1 MRWRRFF
8 FILHFSFCIF
18 NFTFPF
24 PGSPPAHSAW
34 RMRPQ
39 RLFWKLFL
47 IPLAI
52 GLVLIGAASLLIS
65 NWQRELILEQARSQL
80 HSSAVMLRSRIEQH
94 LPSKADGEL
103 QQMVQELSAHTH
115 RQMRITVISETGAV
129 LADSHRD
136 PRVMENHAGRPEIQQ
151 AQRVGEGISERFS
164 GTLDRRMLYVA
175 LPVGSPE
182 DPRGFVRV
190 AFDLATLDAEIYGM
204 QRALW
209 ALVAVV
215 ALAGTLL
222 GYLVVRRTIR
232 PLEELTQ
239 RAQLVADGDEKLL
252 SVPVHSRDELGRL
265 AVAFNGMQRTLAH
278 RLMELHDNHQRLQI
292 VLGNMVEGVIAVGV
306 DERILLAN
314 EASRRLLDFATAV
327 AVGRPLLEVTRSL
340 PLYKAFRDALTS
352 GQPSQS
358 EFEAVGKV
366 RRVVALRATR
376 LSGDPCPGVVL
387 VLHDISELRRLENMR
402 RDLVANV
409 SHELKTPLSSIKA
422 YAETLRLGAINDP
435 QHNAVFVMRIEEQA
449 ERLHELILDMLQ
461 IARIESGQEVFE
473 ITHVPVE
480 AAVTWSVQQHQDLA
494 TTKSINLHTDGDGHG
509 VAVLADEEG
518 LRTILSNLVDNA
530 IKYTPEEGRVS
541 VRWRTDGT
549 QVVIEVQDTG
559 IGIPAQHQSRIFER
573 FYRVDRARSRELG
586 GTGLG
591 LSIVKHL
598 AQAFGGKVGV
608 ESQPG
613 QGSTFRV
620 VLPRG

>member
-1 MRWRRFF
+1 MR
-8 FILHFSFCIF
+8 S
-18 NFTFPF
+18 
-24 PGSPPAHSAW
+24 
-34 RMRPQ
+34 Q

-94 LPSKADGEL
+94 LPGEVDGEL
-103 QQMVQELSAHTH
+103 QQLVQELSVQTH
-115 RQMRITVISETGAV
+115 RQMRITLISDTGAV

-136 PRVMENHAGRPEIQQ
+136 PRAMENHADRPEIQQ
-151 AQRVGEGISERFS
+151 ARRAGEGIYERFS

-175 LPVGSPE
+175 LPVGSLE

-190 AFDLATLDAEIYGM
+190 AFDLATLDAEIYRM
-204 QRALW
+204 QRALG
-209 ALVAVV
+209 ALAAAV
-215 ALAGTLL
+215 ALAGALL

-239 RAQLVADGDEKLL
+239 RAQLVAGGDEKLL
-252 SVPVHSRDELGRL
+252 SVPVHSRDELGKL
-265 AVAFNGMQRTLAH
+265 AVAFNGMQQTLAR
-278 RLMELHDNHQRLQI
+278 RLTELHDNHQRLQI

-306 DERILLAN
+306 DDRILLAN
-314 EASRRLLDFATAV
+314 EASRRLLDYATSV
-327 AVGRPLLEVTRSL
+327 AIGRPLLEVTRSL
-340 PLYKAFRDALTS
+340 PLYTAFRDALTS

-358 EFEAVGKV
+358 EFETTGKI
-366 RRVVALRATR
+366 RRVVGLRATR
-376 LSGDPCPGVVL
+376 LAGDPCPGVVL
-387 VLHDISELRRLENMR
+387 VLHDITELRRLENMR
-402 RDLVANV
+402 RELVANV

-435 QHNAVFVMRIEEQA
+435 QHNAVFVARIEEQA

-461 IARIESGQEVFE
+461 IARIESGQELFE
-473 ITHVPVE
+473 ITRVPVE
-480 AAVTWSVQQHQDLA
+480 AAVTWCVQQYQDSA
-494 TTKSINLHTDGDGHG
+494 SSKSINLHTDGDGNG
-509 VAVLADEEG
+509 VAVLADEDG

-530 IKYTPEEGRVS
+530 IKYTPEEGSVS
-541 VRWRTDGT
+541 VRWRADST

-598 AQAFGGKVGV
+598 AQAFGGTVGV
-608 ESQPG
+608 ESQPE